1 MIKYLSIIFTTC
13 ILFLGANV
21 KAAEKNSNIGWCAS
35 EAPSMEWENQIQR
48 IIATQRANNMANG
61 REAQVSYT
69 IPVIVHVCYYT
80 NNSSQNI
87 PANRVQNQ
95 ITVLNNDFAGIG
107 LNSNTVPAAFAPLIA
122 NSNVTFCL
130 AKLDLNNNVLA
141 EPGIDRVNAQQ
152 RGWGS
157 PSTSTGW
164 SRDFI
169 DNTIKKA
176 TIWDPNYYLNI
187 WVVPYI
193 GGFSSSILGY
203 ATFPGM
209 SGLPGMPS
217 GAGNP
222 LNDGFVC
229 RASYFGNTGGGRTST
244 HEIGHWL
251 GLRHIW
257 GDDSCGTDFVND
269 TPTAFEPNYG
279 CPSYP
284 HRSCG
289 NTTSGDMF
297 MNFMDYTDD
306 NCMAMF
312 TNDQSARFQVV
323 MQNADFRKNLQYSP
337 VCDTVKQKP
346 VAKFSYL
353 QQVSTLCATSKKI
366 DFTDKSLFAP
376 TSWSWTFEG
385 GTPATS
391 NQQHP
396 AGITFNTAG
405 IHNVK
410 LVVSNS
416 RGVDSSVF
424 QVNVSIVGNA
434 AMPLLEDF
442 EGPIFPSAGW
452 DLVNRNGNAAI
463 NWDRISGYSAFG
475 VGNNCMRFDNT
486 TLDGRFQKDDIMTP
500 KLNLTGVSQATL
512 KFDVSHAPFYGQLTQ
527 NGPDEH
533 LWDTLEV
540 LITDNCQQTTQ
551 RIYRKGDSV
560 LATVMPGQGDEFYPQ
575 ANQWR
580 TETIVIPASY
590 LNKQNV
596 QIIFRN
602 YGDFGHTIYV
612 DNINVFAQNS
622 TPTATA
628 SFTVSDTTVCVGGS
642 LTFTN
647 TSTASSGSPDSVRWT
662 ILGGTPSTS
671 NSATT
676 VTPTFNTAGTYVISL
691 IAYKSGNASVAA
703 TKSIRVKSLPTVSVT
718 SPAIC
723 SGKTAQPVASGATSY
738 TWTGGLSSVSNPVT
752 PALTTTTTYT
762 VTGTKDGCTGT
773 AVSIVTVNATPSISV
788 TSPAICSGQT
798 AQPVA
803 SGTST
808 SYSWTGGLTSVSNPV
823 TPALSTTTTYTVMG
837 TLGTCTNTAVST
849 VTVNPKPT
857 VNVTSPTICTGQTA
871 QPVASGTSTSYSW
884 TGGLTSVSNPV
895 TPALTTTTTYTV
907 TGTLGSCTN
916 TAVST
921 VTVVP
926 SLVVTVSSPVICA
939 GQTAQPVA
947 SGATSYTWTGGL
959 SSVSNPVTP
968 ALSTTM
974 TYTVTGTSGSCSATA
989 VATVTV
995 NANPTVNVSSPTI
1008 CAGETAQPVASGT
1021 STSYSWTGGL
1031 TSVSNPVTPALS
1043 TTTTYTV
1050 TGTLGTCTNTAV
1062 STVTV
1067 NPKPTV
1073 TVTSPGICSGQTA
1086 QPIASGATS
1095 YSWTGGLSSVSN
1107 PVTPPLTTTTTYTVT
1122 GTVGSCTNTAV
1133 STVTV
1138 ASSLGITVNS
1148 PSTCSGQA
1156 AQLSA
1161 SGATSYTWTGGL
1173 TSVSNPM
1180 TPTLTTTTTYTVTG
1194 TTGAC
1199 TGTAVA
1205 TVTVNPNPTVSVT
1218 SPAICSGETAQP
1230 VASGATSYSW
1240 TGGLSSVSN
1249 PVTPPL
1255 TTTTTYTVTGT
1266 KDGCT
1271 GTAVSTVSITGGI
1284 ATPIITQSHDTLYS
1298 STIVVGANYEWYKS
1312 GVLDTV
1318 TTTPYYKITVSG
1330 SYTLKV
1336 VNGLCESMISAAI
1349 NATVTG
1355 IKNNTNSIKELSIY
1369 PNPTEGRL
1377 VLDLSLLKTATVGIS
1392 IYTPEGRELYVKTI
1406 AQTRTVYEEL
1416 QIETFAKGIYIIKI
1430 NVDEEVYYHKVV
1442 KQ

>member
-141 EPGIDRVNAQQ
+141 EPGIDRINAQQ

-416 RGVDSSVF
+416 RGLDSSVF

-434 AMPLLEDF
+434 AMPLLENF

-475 VGNNCMRFDNT
+475 IGNNCMRFDNT

-500 KLNLTGVSQATL
+500 KLNLTGVSQASL

-580 TETIVIPASY
+580 TETIAIPASY

-703 TKSIRVKSLPTVSVT
+703 TK
-718 SPAIC
+718 
-723 SGKTAQPVASGATSY
+723 
-738 TWTGGLSSVSNPVT
+738 
-752 PALTTTTTYT
+752 
-762 VTGTKDGCTGT
+762 
-773 AVSIVTVNATPSISV
+773 
-788 TSPAICSGQT
+788 
-798 AQPVA
+798 
-803 SGTST
+803 
-808 SYSWTGGLTSVSNPV
+808 
-823 TPALSTTTTYTVMG
+823 
-837 TLGTCTNTAVST
+837 
-849 VTVNPKPT
+849 
-857 VNVTSPTICTGQTA
+857 
-871 QPVASGTSTSYSW
+871 
-884 TGGLTSVSNPV
+884 
-895 TPALTTTTTYTV
+895 
-907 TGTLGSCTN
+907 
-916 TAVST
+916 
-921 VTVVP
+921 
-926 SLVVTVSSPVICA
+926 
-939 GQTAQPVA
+939 
-947 SGATSYTWTGGL
+947 
-959 SSVSNPVTP
+959 
-968 ALSTTM
+968 
-974 TYTVTGTSGSCSATA
+974 
-989 VATVTV
+989 
-995 NANPTVNVSSPTI
+995 
-1008 CAGETAQPVASGT
+1008 
-1021 STSYSWTGGL
+1021 
-1031 TSVSNPVTPALS
+1031 
-1043 TTTTYTV
+1043 
-1050 TGTLGTCTNTAV
+1050 
-1062 STVTV
+1062 
-1067 NPKPTV
+1067 
-1073 TVTSPGICSGQTA
+1073 
-1086 QPIASGATS
+1086 
-1095 YSWTGGLSSVSN
+1095 
-1107 PVTPPLTTTTTYTVT
+1107 
-1122 GTVGSCTNTAV
+1122 
-1133 STVTV
+1133 
-1138 ASSLGITVNS
+1138 
-1148 PSTCSGQA
+1148 
-1156 AQLSA
+1156 
-1161 SGATSYTWTGGL
+1161 
-1173 TSVSNPM
+1173 
-1180 TPTLTTTTTYTVTG
+1180 
-1194 TTGAC
+1194 
-1199 TGTAVA
+1199 
-1205 TVTVNPNPTVSVT
+1205 
-1218 SPAICSGETAQP
+1218 
-1230 VASGATSYSW
+1230 
-1240 TGGLSSVSN
+1240 
-1249 PVTPPL
+1249 
-1255 TTTTTYTVTGT
+1255 
-1266 KDGCT
+1266 
-1271 GTAVSTVSITGGI
+1271 
-1284 ATPIITQSHDTLYS
+1284 
-1298 STIVVGANYEWYKS
+1298 
-1312 GVLDTV
+1312 
-1318 TTTPYYKITVSG
+1318 
-1330 SYTLKV
+1330 
-1336 VNGLCESMISAAI
+1336 
-1349 NATVTG
+1349 
-1355 IKNNTNSIKELSIY
+1355 
-1369 PNPTEGRL
+1369 
-1377 VLDLSLLKTATVGIS
+1377 
-1392 IYTPEGRELYVKTI
+1392 
-1406 AQTRTVYEEL
+1406 
-1416 QIETFAKGIYIIKI
+1416 
-1430 NVDEEVYYHKVV
+1430 
-1442 KQ
+1442 